1 MEGQHLWAMGSSH
14 FIGNEVNYFDKVAW
28 LFVVVSHLLPLC
40 HFKSH
45 VCKPIPPISKW
56 GGLGFRGR
64 YRGSL
69 NSKDICTKNMLFKTE
84 RHMNQKQ
91 KTLIA
96 LLRNC
101 TVCIN
106 TFLGPSVFS
115 CSWIPIPLLSRL
127 PNFWIEFTVFHPQL
141 IQKIFKLGNWHL
153 ESDLVSDN

>member
-69 NSKDICTKNMLFKTE
+69 NSKDICTKKNMPFKTAPYE
-84 RHMNQKQ
+84 SKTKNINSTIDKLHCLNQHFSR
-91 KTLIA
+91 TL
-96 LLRNC
+96 
-101 TVCIN
+101 CILVVVECQSHSYRDSQIFGLSLQFFTHN
-106 TFLGPSVFS
+106 SFKRYL
-115 CSWIPIPLLSRL
+115 SWEIDI
-127 PNFWIEFTVFHPQL
+127 
-141 IQKIFKLGNWHL
+141 
-153 ESDLVSDN
+153 